1 MTNEDLI
8 KTLLPVVQEKVR
20 VFLVKAKEAGFDL
33 RITDGHRTPKEQ
45 DYIYAQGRTRPG
57 KIVTNSKGTPL
68 PQSNHN
74 FQCAID
80 VCDRKKLY
88 NIDWEKLGKIGES
101 CGLEWGGRWVG
112 FVDKPH
118 FQYTGGLTLKQLQ
131 QGKRPQKEV
140 LDKVVYNKSG
150 NWLRVDKGVETYLS
164 SMPQVWYYIARGYK
178 NLGKV

>member
-20 VFLVKAKEAGFDL
+20 LFLAKAKEAGFDL

-45 DYIYAQGRTRPG
+45 DEIYARGRTVPG
-57 KIVTNSKGTPL
+57 RVVTYAKGTPV
-68 PQSNHN
+68 PQSLHN

-80 VCDRKKLY
+80 VVDKKRGY
-88 NIDWEKLGKIGES
+88 DIDWNKLGKIGEA
-101 CGLEWGGRWVG
+101 CGLEWGGRWTRP
-112 FVDKPH
+112 VDKPH

-131 QGKRPQKEV
+131 QGKRPQPEV

-150 NWLRVDKGVETYLS
+150 NWLRVDNGVETYLS
-164 SMPQVWYYIARGYK
+164 SMPQVWFYIAKGYK